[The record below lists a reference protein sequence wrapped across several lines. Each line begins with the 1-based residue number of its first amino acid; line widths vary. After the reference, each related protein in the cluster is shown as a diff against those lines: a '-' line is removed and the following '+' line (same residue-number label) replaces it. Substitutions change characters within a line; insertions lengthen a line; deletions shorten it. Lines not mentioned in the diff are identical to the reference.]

1 MYVVQRATQEDDRP
15 ATAMQEAVQEGTCIP
30 RRNGTGYLREGLS
43 KPKLNNM
50 ITLNKWRQKCL
61 DKINRQFR
69 ISEFSNI
76 KLYSA
81 ILSGM
86 FRRVDDEL
94 EMARK
99 ETTLRMRDVHL
110 KRMQEQLMDMLI
122 FIVGFIVRT
131 EKESRNVEVDIER
144 LLMDRLGEYSK
155 KEEKK

>member
-1 MYVVQRATQEDDRP
+1 
-15 ATAMQEAVQEGTCIP
+15 
-30 RRNGTGYLREGLS
+30 
-43 KPKLNNM
+43 M

-94 EMARK
+94 DMARQ
-99 ETTLRMRDVHL
+99 ETTQRMRDVHL

>member
-1 MYVVQRATQEDDRP
+1 MHVVQRAAQEDDRS
-15 ATAMQEAVQEGTCIP
+15 AEAMQEDVQAGTCIP
-30 RRNGTGYLREGLS
+30 RRNGTGSLREGLS

>member
-1 MYVVQRATQEDDRP
+1 
-15 ATAMQEAVQEGTCIP
+15 
-30 RRNGTGYLREGLS
+30 
-43 KPKLNNM
+43 M

-110 KRMQEQLMDMLI
+110 KRMQEQLMEMFYSAPDHILSKEAICAALWPKKDNPETTLYTFICRLKSTLKTQSDMDI
-122 FIVGFIVRT
+122 INKRG
-131 EKESRNVEVDIER
+131 KEYQLRKNPTTN
-144 LLMDRLGEYSK
+144 
-155 KEEKK
+155 